1 MKSPRNHPPL
11 KEYLYHEVSL
21 WIYHSRHYGMHME
34 TNDFD
39 LTNMDHILHPISQ
52 SASLLTYSKVTEV
65 FMLSEVIPNLCFS
78 HQTAGS

>member
-1 MKSPRNHPPL
+1 
-11 KEYLYHEVSL
+11 
-21 WIYHSRHYGMHME
+21 ME